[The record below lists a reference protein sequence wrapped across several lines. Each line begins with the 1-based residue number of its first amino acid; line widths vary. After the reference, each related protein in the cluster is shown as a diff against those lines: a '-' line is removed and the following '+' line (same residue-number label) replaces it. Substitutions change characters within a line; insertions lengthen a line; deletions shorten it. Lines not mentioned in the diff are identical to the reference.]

1 MDHQIELLHTR
12 FITHDVRQY
21 VTTRPEGFSFEP
33 GQGVEIA
40 LDREG
45 WREEGRPFTPT
56 GLRDE
61 PVLEFTI
68 KSYPGHDGVTE
79 QLHVLEPG
87 ARLLMSEPFG
97 TIRWRGPGVFLAGG
111 AGVTPFL
118 AILRDRE
125 RAGELGD
132 TELYFSNS
140 TPADVICERELRH
153 MLRERCHLTCTS
165 QSAPGYDDRRFDRA
179 FLEAEITDVS
189 RPFYVCG
196 PEGFIASITEDLKA
210 MGARPEGIVI
220 EE

>member
-33 GQGVEIA
+33 GQGVELA

-45 WREEGRPFTPT
+45 WRDEGRPFTPT

-153 MLRERCHLTCTS
+153 MLQERCHLTCTS

-210 MGARPEGIVI
+210 MGAQPEGIVI